1 MDKRDYFAV
10 AVKDKFIDYD
20 FNYIKEKINSEYKN
34 INEEDFKK
42 IIPITSDRRKLD
54 EFYQQTGIT
63 VFYNYVT
70 EEKSL
75 FFNRCGA
82 YPEYDEGWGR
92 HLPASGTY
100 FEEDGDIGLECDVLI
115 EERVQYIGV
124 TKDYKNYVII
134 PKGVQSEEI
143 FEIND
148 EFDEVFEIEEETM
161 CGVDLS
167 LEKFNRFYIQIN

>member
-82 YPEYDEGWGR
+82 YPEYDE
-92 HLPASGTY
+92 
-100 FEEDGDIGLECDVLI
+100 
-115 EERVQYIGV
+115 
-124 TKDYKNYVII
+124 
-134 PKGVQSEEI
+134 
-143 FEIND
+143 
-148 EFDEVFEIEEETM
+148 VFEIEEETM